1 MNWHDRANSPTKKKL
16 VKKAKLNDTKK
27 GATKP
32 KPGNYL
38 TAKVGDSLMK
48 SFSGRKSY

>member
-1 MNWHDRANSPTKKKL
+1 MNWHNRSKSPIDKKNKS
-16 VKKAKLNDTKK
+16 KAKLNDRRK

-32 KPGNYL
+32 KPGDYM